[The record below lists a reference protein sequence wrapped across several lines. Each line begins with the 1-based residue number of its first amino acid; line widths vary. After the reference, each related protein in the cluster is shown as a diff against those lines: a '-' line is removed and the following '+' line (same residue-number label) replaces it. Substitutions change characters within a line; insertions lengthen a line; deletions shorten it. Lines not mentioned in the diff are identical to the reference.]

1 MIQRFNE
8 HSPWTTGTLEI
19 IKQFVPGNVLFLE
32 QDNLTVDYNVWTQQL
47 ITIEAIV
54 KQKNV
59 SKILIDATMNPEIID
74 KIYNTEQ
81 PTRLQCITDLNQIC
95 KTYYITSNYTYY
107 HNPDPQIIFF
117 PAFLWTI
124 GSQQVDEYFKDS
136 VSRQCKTTYDA
147 QLIKTK
153 GLMCL
158 NRNLTWH
165 RLYFFSLI
173 AEQSWFDKITYSFLN
188 QIEDRLEA
196 VCIKEFLTVQEREK
210 IKSLECLLPIM
221 CKSESTVDKESIPI
235 MWIDGA
241 SSVASPDYQNHAI
254 NLVTE
259 TSLTE
264 GVILT
269 EKSCK
274 PFMAYQIPIIVGPLG
289 ANQFLQ
295 DIGLDM
301 FADYVPWHSWDNET
315 DHKLK
320 MQKIVA
326 FLDQLL
332 AGPTAEQD
340 ILNMHQQSHLR
351 LIKNKERFHSQE
363 FLNLL
368 TQQLNLVP

>member
-8 HSPWTTGTLEI
+8 HSPWPTGTLEMI
-19 IKQFVPGNVLFLE
+19 AQFVRGNVLFLE
-32 QDNLTVDYNVWTQQL
+32 YDNVELAHDLWAQQL
-47 ITIEAIV
+47 DKINTFVAQNNI
-54 KQKNV
+54 Q
-59 SKILIDATMNPEIID
+59 KILIDSTMNPEILD
-74 KIYNTEQ
+74 KIYN
-81 PTRLQCITDLNQIC
+81 PTRPTKLKILDDLNQIC
-95 KTYYITSNYTYY
+95 ETYLITSDYSYY
-107 HNPDPQIIFF
+107 YKPSDKIKFF

-136 VSRQCKTTYDA
+136 VSRKCKTTYDA

-153 GLMCL
+153 GVMCL

-188 QIEDRLEA
+188 QIKDRLEA

-210 IKSLECLLPIM
+210 IKSLEYLLPIM
-221 CKSESTVDKESIPI
+221 CKSESTVAKESIPV
-235 MWIDGA
+235 MWMDGA

-264 GVILT
+264 GIILT
-269 EKSCK
+269 EKTCK
-274 PFMAYQIPIIVGPLG
+274 PFLAYQIPVIVGPVG

-301 FADYVPWHSWDNET
+301 FEDIVPWRDWDSET

-326 FLDQLL
+326 WLDLL
-332 AGPTAEQD
+332 LSDTNAEQHV
-340 ILNMHQQSHLR
+340 LSTHQQCHSR
-351 LIKNKERFHSQE
+351 LIKNKQRFHSPE
-363 FLNLL
+363 FLDLL
-368 TQQLNLVP
+368 SGQLHLEP

>member
-1 MIQRFNE
+1 
-8 HSPWTTGTLEI
+8 
-19 IKQFVPGNVLFLE
+19 
-32 QDNLTVDYNVWTQQL
+32 
-47 ITIEAIV
+47 
-54 KQKNV
+54 
-59 SKILIDATMNPEIID
+59 
-74 KIYNTEQ
+74 
-81 PTRLQCITDLNQIC
+81 
-95 KTYYITSNYTYY
+95 
-107 HNPDPQIIFF
+107 
-117 PAFLWTI
+117 
-124 GSQQVDEYFKDS
+124 
-136 VSRQCKTTYDA
+136 
-147 QLIKTK
+147 
-153 GLMCL
+153 
-158 NRNLTWH
+158 
-165 RLYFFSLI
+165 
-173 AEQSWFDKITYSFLN
+173 
-188 QIEDRLEA
+188 
-196 VCIKEFLTVQEREK
+196 
-210 IKSLECLLPIM
+210 
-221 CKSESTVDKESIPI
+221 
-235 MWIDGA
+235 
-241 SSVASPDYQNHAI
+241 
-254 NLVTE
+254 VTE

-274 PFMAYQIPIIVGPLG
+274 PFMAYQIPIIVGPIG

-332 AGPTAEQD
+332 AGPTVEQD